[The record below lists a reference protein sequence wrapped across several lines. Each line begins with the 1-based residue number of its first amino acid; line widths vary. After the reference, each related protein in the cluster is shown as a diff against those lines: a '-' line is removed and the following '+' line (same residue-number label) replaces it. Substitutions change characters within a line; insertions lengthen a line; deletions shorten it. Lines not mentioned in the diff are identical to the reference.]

1 MPPVLYGSV
10 LSPFVRRIR
19 MLLEGVD
26 YELRNADVLQADT
39 RAEYA
44 QVTPIRKMPV
54 LVENDQVIFDSHVIA
69 AHLSQQLGL
78 PALTLDQHNQI
89 SVIDAVSDSMVILLM
104 GKRSELPVS
113 EDRLIFTLQRE
124 RISDSLAWLENAA
137 KAGIFAQWHYPTI
150 CLISLID
157 WARFR
162 GLHDFAEYPAMV
174 AATQKFAERPSVA
187 DTAPA

>member
-1 MPPVLYGSV
+1 MPPILYGSI

-26 YELRNADVLQADT
+26 YELRNADVLQANS

-54 LVENDQVIFDSHVIA
+54 LVENDQIIFDSHVIA

-78 PALTLDQHNQI
+78 SALTLDQHNQI

-124 RISDSLAWLENAA
+124 RISDSLAWLENTA
-137 KAGIFAQWHYPTI
+137 KAGAFAQWHYPTI

-174 AATQKFAERPSVA
+174 AAAQQFAERPSVTS
-187 DTAPA
+187 TAPA

>member
-174 AATQKFAERPSVA
+174 AAAQKFAERPSVA

>member
-54 LVENDQVIFDSHVIA
+54 LVENDQIIFDSHVIA